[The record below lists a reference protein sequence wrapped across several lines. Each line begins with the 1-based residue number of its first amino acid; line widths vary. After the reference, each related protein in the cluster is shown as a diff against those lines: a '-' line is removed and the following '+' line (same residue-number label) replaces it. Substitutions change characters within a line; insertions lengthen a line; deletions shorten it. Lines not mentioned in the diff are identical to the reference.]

1 MMNLN
6 SNFDCGYKLCF
17 SKCTDKIGLTK
28 EKPFSSVII
37 DFRSR
42 VFRFLRLWFN
52 NVSIS
57 EQIRCVSGLLVS
69 RENEENRLFDRAV
82 RVILREIEMLGIVDF
97 TFVFPS
103 SQTCSY
109 KEKLNTVRRNS
120 REIRLTEFESNLVEF
135 KKQLLDLSVLQT
147 CYRSFAS
154 YVMSDLE
161 TFCMK
166 YLQRANFLRH
176 VVPTADDAYE
186 SDKTC
191 VRLFKN
197 ARLTCALLS
206 EDFDCV
212 ALFGARSIVRE
223 VYPDS
228 FVHVFLSRV
237 MFAMAVTT
245 RTNLI
250 RKCCIIGTDYNLGI
264 KGIRCVKAK
273 KIDESETME
282 KFKLCMTKQG
292 IDGNELMK
300 FFL

>member
-6 SNFDCGYKLCF
+6 SNFDCGYKLCL

-28 EKPFSSVII
+28 EKPFSSVVV

-42 VFRFLRLWFN
+42 AFRYLRLWFN
-52 NVSIS
+52 NVPIS

-69 RENEENRLFDRAV
+69 RESEENSLFDRAV

-103 SQTCSY
+103 SQTCPY
-109 KEKLNTVRRNS
+109 KEKLNAGRRNN
-120 REIRLTEFESNLVEF
+120 RDIRLAEFESNMVEF
-135 KKQLLDLSVLQT
+135 RKQLLDLSVLQT

-154 YVMSDLE
+154 YVMSDIE

-176 VVPTADDAYE
+176 DVPTAEDAYE

-197 ARLTCALLS
+197 ARPTCALLS
-206 EDFDCV
+206 EDLDCV

-223 VYPDS
+223 VYPGS
-228 FVHVFLSRV
+228 FVHVFLNRV
-237 MFAMAVTT
+237 LVAMAVTN

-250 RKCCIIGTDYNLGI
+250 MKCCIIGNRLQ
-264 KGIRCVKAK
+264 
-273 KIDESETME
+273 SWH
-282 KFKLCMTKQG
+282 QG
-292 IDGNELMK
+292 NRVCQSKEN
-300 FFL
+300 